1 MRICGWGAPC
11 PIIYVVWQA
20 AVCKRRPSQ
29 KVSQRLRFV
38 VKRTAF
44 GHNSPRAFLGRR
56 FTIIYEDL
64 RVAVALHVN
73 LHGFLAVLLEIYRCL
88 SAFLKVD
95 PNGAYAVTATQR
107 NLRGFLEF
115 GPGGACF
122 GDKNT

>member
-1 MRICGWGAPC
+1 M
-11 PIIYVVWQA
+11 
-20 AVCKRRPSQ
+20 
-29 KVSQRLRFV
+29 
-38 VKRTAF
+38 KRTAF

-95 PNGAYAVTATQR
+95 PNGAYVVTPTGV
-107 NLRGFLEF
+107 N
-115 GPGGACF
+115 P
-122 GDKNT
+122 